1 MKKMAGFSLLEIIVV
16 AVILFILLAISIPV
30 VRDMTSLARRSN
42 CEQNLIRL
50 ITANQAYTLDFDH
63 LPAGTLTYGA
73 EILTDEL
80 SVDQPTTSN
89 TASKIVPLSIVSLPD
104 GYHHNWVSAILS
116 YCDRQTTFQMI
127 DFNVGVY
134 APENAAVRESDIP
147 FLRCPTSADEQIT
160 NTTSYAGMHSSVAD
174 PIAVNNDGLL
184 TLNRHFSPDDIPDG
198 MAYTILLGEKLSP
211 PEFDLGWM
219 SGTRSSLRNTGT
231 KINAVVPIETYH
243 DPVFVGG
250 LGSLHGGGALVGL
263 GDGAVDFLS
272 DSMDIG
278 VLRKMVKRN
287 DHATLTS
294 K

>member
-50 ITANQAYTLDFDH
+50 VTANQAYSLDFEH
-63 LPAGTLTYGA
+63 LPAGTLTHGA

-80 SVDQPTTSN
+80 LIDQPSN
-89 TASKIVPLSIVSLPD
+89 RNTGSENMPLSIVSLPD
-104 GYHHNWVSAILS
+104 GYHHNWVSAILP

-127 DFNVGVY
+127 DFKVSVY
-134 APENAAVRESDIP
+134 APENATVRASDMP
-147 FLRCPTSADEQIT
+147 FLRCPTSADEQIP

-184 TLNRHFSPDDIPDG
+184 TLNRHFRPDDVPDG

-231 KINAVVPIETYH
+231 KINSEVPIETYH
-243 DPVFVGG
+243 DPAFVGG
-250 LGSLHGGGALVGL
+250 LGSLHGSGALVGM

-272 DSMDIG
+272 DSIDID
-278 VLRKMVKRN
+278 VLREMVKRN
-287 DHATLTS
+287 DRATLAS
-294 K
+294 Q